1 MTVKEMMQ
9 KLIDEDANDIDFCDD
24 YDESAMCAYCL
35 THWSPEAEKK
45 YARAFGLT
53 VDEKYSRLEGD
64 DRIVIVHCEDDDD
77 VDALH
82 DLLYAMAGYIG
93 EKEYDMLFPD
103 PPKETQD
110 EEHTMF
116 EVVLVCGKVI
126 KASRVDMEML
136 YRPSAEEISNPNTP
150 ERNGRPVPGFAI
162 YEENGDCNP
171 YYFDDVVRIIG
182 EVK

>member
-35 THWSPEAEKK
+35 NHWSPEAEEK
-45 YARAFGLT
+45 YAKAFALT
-53 VDEKYSRLEGD
+53 VDEKYSRLKGD
-64 DRIVIVHCEDDDD
+64 DRIVIVHCEDDPE

-93 EKEYDMLFPD
+93 EEEYDRLFPEPEEV
-103 PPKETQD
+103 PPEYNTFD
-110 EEHTMF
+110 
-116 EVVLVCGKVI
+116 VVLSGGKVI
-126 KASRVDMEML
+126 KAIRIDFTPTMNCGVVV
-136 YRPSAEEISNPNTP
+136 EIQG
-150 ERNGRPVPGFAI
+150 EDK
-162 YEENGDCNP
+162 EW
-171 YYFDDVVRIIG
+171 DVMPMSQIVRIIG

>member
-24 YDESAMCAYCL
+24 YDESAHCAYCL
-35 THWSPEAEKK
+35 TRWSPEAEEK

-77 VDALH
+77 VYALH
-82 DLLYAMAGYIG
+82 NLLYAMAGYIG
-93 EKEYDMLFPD
+93 EKEYDMLFPE
-103 PPKETQD
+103 P
-110 EEHTMF
+110 EEEPEPERAMF
-116 EVVLVCGKVI
+116 EVVLAWNKTR
-126 KASRVDMEML
+126 KAYRVDFTTSSHGC
-136 YRPSAEEISNPNTP
+136 PVAEILFDNNEWEAI
-150 ERNGRPVPGFAI
+150 PVSQI
-162 YEENGDCNP
+162 
-171 YYFDDVVRIIG
+171 VRIIG